1 MPNRAEAPFL
11 MTTAA
16 EFLHGAPTA
25 YATAV
30 AFSRQVYDGVNLAGS
45 MCLASTWTV
54 TQRSRCARHER
65 AVRIRRARGA
75 DAERILRRARPER
88 KRWQVN

>member
-1 MPNRAEAPFL
+1 MPNRAEARLEFL

-25 YATAV
+25 YVTAAAV

-54 TQRSRCARHER
+54 SQRSRCARHER

-75 DAERILRRARPER
+75 DAERILRRARPEG
-88 KRWQVN
+88 KR